1 MHTWTTVRKG
11 LIINDRVSYGY
22 LAFIWERMV
31 QDGAGSIEMEGGGI
45 EGLSRLFTCVSCRC
59 TGRIRG
65 WKMARSILSPK
76 LVEDTFDVYKFGRY
90 VDRVEYHVKPFWEW
104 QGKVEYTPNDH
115 RLTFYLV

>member
-22 LAFIWERMV
+22 LAFIWERMR
-31 QDGAGSIEMEGGGI
+31 QAGAEGIEMEGGEI

-59 TGRIRG
+59 TGRYKG
-65 WKMARSILSPK
+65 WEMVRRILSPR